1 MQELFL
7 WAGLVCLLRWVTAAR
22 AASVE
27 QIISVKKA
35 EEVYFKAFGQ
45 SRGFISCFFRT
56 GMGKMGHCFEGE
68 SLLLEGVFI

>member
-45 SRGFISCFFRT
+45 SRGNWFYFLLFQNWY
-56 GMGKMGHCFEGE
+56 GKDGALF
-68 SLLLEGVFI
+68 